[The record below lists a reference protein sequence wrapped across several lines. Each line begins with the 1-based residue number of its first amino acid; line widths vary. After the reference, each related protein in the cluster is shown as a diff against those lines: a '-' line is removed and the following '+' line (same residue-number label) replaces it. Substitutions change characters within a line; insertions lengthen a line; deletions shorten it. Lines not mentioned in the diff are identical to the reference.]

1 MLGLVREGV
10 IMAQQQSSSGI
21 VAGAITILGLGLVWA
36 TVVTNFPS
44 QEELSSAA
52 VPAETR
58 QAAGPS
64 SPLSAPPSLD
74 LSIPTSLPLPSE
86 VASARPDDDRSL
98 DSSVDAPAAMRL
110 DPRALQ
116 ATRLKCEAD
125 IEQLCPVSLDG
136 SARTRCLEQR
146 AKQLPP
152 LCQSQLHE
160 RFVKWKE
167 DRSRLMAACDEDAKR
182 FCRAVKPGSGQVLEC
197 LQSHAQE
204 VSDRCYQTLPK
215 GTFFFK

>member
-1 MLGLVREGV
+1 
-10 IMAQQQSSSGI
+10 MAQQQSSSGI
-21 VAGAITILGLGLVWA
+21 LAGAITILGLGLVWV
-36 TVVTNFPS
+36 TVATNFPS

-58 QAAGPS
+58 QVAHPLSA
-64 SPLSAPPSLD
+64 LSAPPKLD
-74 LSIPTSLPLPSE
+74 LTIPTSPPLPS
-86 VASARPDDDRSL
+86 AGAMSRPDDDRSR
-98 DSSVDAPAAMRL
+98 DSSFETPVVTRL
-110 DPRALQ
+110 EPRALQ
-116 ATRLKCEAD
+116 ASRLKCEAE
-125 IEQLCPVSLDG
+125 IEQLCPDSPDG
-136 SARTRCLEQR
+136 SARRHCLEQR

-167 DRSRLMAACDEDAKR
+167 DRSRLMAACGEDVKQ
-182 FCRAVKPGSGQVLEC
+182 FCSTVKAGSGQILQC

-215 GTFFFK
+215 GTVYFK

>member
-1 MLGLVREGV
+1 
-10 IMAQQQSSSGI
+10 MAQQQSSSGTI
-21 VAGAITILGLGLVWA
+21 AGVITILGLGLVWV
-36 TVVTNFPS
+36 TVATNFPS

-64 SPLSAPPSLD
+64 SPPSAPPTLD
-74 LSIPTSLPLPSE
+74 LTIPISPPLPSE
-86 VASARPDDDRSL
+86 AAMPRQDNDRSR
-98 DSSVDAPAAMRL
+98 DSSVEAPIVAGL

-116 ATRLKCEAD
+116 ASRLKCEAE
-125 IEQLCPVSLDG
+125 IEQLCPDSLDG
-136 SARTRCLEQR
+136 SARTRCLKQR

-167 DRSRLMAACDEDAKR
+167 DRSRLIAACNEDVKR
-182 FCRAVKPGSGQVLEC
+182 FCRAVKPGSGQILDC
-197 LQSHAQE
+197 LQSHDQE